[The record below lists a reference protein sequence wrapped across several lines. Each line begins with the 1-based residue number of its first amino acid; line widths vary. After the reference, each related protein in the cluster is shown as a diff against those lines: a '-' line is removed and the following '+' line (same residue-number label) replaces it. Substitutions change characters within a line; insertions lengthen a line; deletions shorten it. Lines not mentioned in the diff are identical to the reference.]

1 MHEGLMT
8 LVAGPNVHRFAPP
21 LVISEVEID
30 EALQLLDCAY
40 SKFNK
45 QT

>member
-1 MHEGLMT
+1 
-8 LVAGPNVHRFAPP
+8 
-21 LVISEVEID
+21 VISEVEID